1 MKGEFKVFLL
11 TYNIYMSEEKIKEI
25 LPQEQIKMR
34 CLLNGYE
41 LKFFNQVLGLIE
53 SDKDMC
59 VPAVIWSIEENDI
72 VKIEEVYPKE
82 SYDKSYFHIK
92 IDDKYVN
99 DDIVTVVYIPKN
111 TVTIF
116 PTNEYIEV
124 IIKVYEEH
132 NFDFYCIECALDNA
146 EQERR

>member
-1 MKGEFKVFLL
+1 MFLL
-11 TYNIYMSEEKIKEI
+11 TYDIYMSEEKMKEI
-25 LPQEQIKMR
+25 LPQAQIKIR

-41 LKFFNQVLGLIE
+41 LKFFNQVLGLIK

-72 VKIEEVYPKE
+72 VKIEEIYPKE
-82 SYDKSYFHIK
+82 SYDKLYFHIK

-111 TVTIF
+111 TATVF
-116 PTNEYIEV
+116 PTNEYIED
-124 IIKVYEEH
+124 IIKAYEEN
-132 NFDFYCIECALDNA
+132 NFDFCYIEYALDNA

>member
-1 MKGEFKVFLL
+1 MFLL
-11 TYNIYMSEEKIKEI
+11 TYDIYMSEEKIKGI
-25 LPQEQIKMR
+25 LPQAQIKMR
-34 CLLNGYE
+34 CLLNGYG
-41 LKFFNQVLGLIE
+41 LKFFNQVLGLIK
-53 SDKDMC
+53 SDLDMC
-59 VPAVIWSIEENDI
+59 VPAVIWNIEENKNDI

-111 TVTIF
+111 TVTMF
-116 PTNEYIEV
+116 PRNEYIED
-124 IIKVYEEH
+124 IIKVYEEN
-132 NFDFYCIECALDNA
+132 NFDFCYIEYALDNA

>member
-1 MKGEFKVFLL
+1 MFLL
-11 TYNIYMSEEKIKEI
+11 TYDIYMSEEKMKEI
-25 LPQEQIKMR
+25 LPQAQIKMR

-41 LKFFNQVLGLIE
+41 LKFFNQVLGLIK

-82 SYDKSYFHIK
+82 SYGKSYFHIK

-99 DDIVTVVYIPKN
+99 DDILTAVYIPKN
-111 TVTIF
+111 TATVF
-116 PTNEYIEV
+116 PTNEYIED
-124 IIKVYEEH
+124 IIKAYVEN
-132 NFDFYCIECALDNA
+132 NFDFSCIEYALDNIKFNY
-146 EQERR
+146 ESHD

>member
-1 MKGEFKVFLL
+1 M
-11 TYNIYMSEEKIKEI
+11 
-25 LPQEQIKMR
+25 
-34 CLLNGYE
+34 
-41 LKFFNQVLGLIE
+41 LGLIK

-72 VKIEEVYPKE
+72 VKIEEIYPKE
-82 SYDKSYFHIK
+82 SYDKLYFHIK

-111 TVTIF
+111 TATVF
-116 PTNEYIEV
+116 PTNEYIED
-124 IIKVYEEH
+124 IIKAYEEN
-132 NFDFYCIECALDNA
+132 NFDFCYIEYALDNA

>member
-1 MKGEFKVFLL
+1 MFLL
-11 TYNIYMSEEKIKEI
+11 TYDIYMSEENMKAI
-25 LPQEQIKMR
+25 LPQAQIKMR
-34 CLLNGYE
+34 CILNGYE
-41 LKFFNQVLGLIE
+41 LKFFNQVLGLIK

-59 VPAVIWSIEENDI
+59 VPAIIWNIKENDLI
-72 VKIEEVYPKE
+72 NIEKIYPKE

-92 IDDKYVN
+92 TDDKYVN

-111 TVTIF
+111 TDTVF
-116 PTNEYIEV
+116 PTNEYIED
-124 IIKVYEEH
+124 IIKAYGEN

>member
-1 MKGEFKVFLL
+1 MFLL
-11 TYNIYMSEEKIKEI
+11 TYDIYMSEEKMKEI
-25 LPQEQIKMR
+25 LPQVQIKMR

-41 LKFFNQVLGLIE
+41 LKFFNQVLGLIK

-72 VKIEEVYPKE
+72 VKIEEIYPKE

-92 IDDKYVN
+92 IDDKYMN
-99 DDIVTVVYIPKN
+99 DDIVTAVYIPKN
-111 TVTIF
+111 TVTMF
-116 PTNEYIEV
+116 PTNEYIED
-124 IIKVYEEH
+124 IIKAYGEN
-132 NFDFYCIECALDNA
+132 NFDFCCVEYALDNA

>member
-1 MKGEFKVFLL
+1 MFLL
-11 TYNIYMSEEKIKEI
+11 TYDIYMSEEKMKEI
-25 LPQEQIKMR
+25 LPQAQIEMK
-34 CLLNGYE
+34 CLLNSYE
-41 LKFFNQVLGLIE
+41 LKFFKQVLGLIK

-72 VKIEEVYPKE
+72 VKIEEVYHKE

-99 DDIVTVVYIPKN
+99 DDILTAVYIPKN
-111 TVTIF
+111 TATML
-116 PTNEYIEV
+116 PTNEYIED
-124 IIKVYEEH
+124 IIKAYEEN

>member
-1 MKGEFKVFLL
+1 MFLL
-11 TYNIYMSEEKIKEI
+11 TYDIYMSEEKMKEI
-25 LPQEQIKMR
+25 LPQAQIKMR

-41 LKFFNQVLGLIE
+41 LKFFNQVLGLIK

-72 VKIEEVYPKE
+72 VKIEEIYPKE

-92 IDDKYVN
+92 IDDKYMN

-111 TVTIF
+111 TVPVF
-116 PTNEYIEV
+116 PTNEYIED
-124 IIKVYEEH
+124 IIKAYLEN
-132 NFDFYCIECALDNA
+132 NFDFCCIEYALDNVK
-146 EQERR
+146 QERR